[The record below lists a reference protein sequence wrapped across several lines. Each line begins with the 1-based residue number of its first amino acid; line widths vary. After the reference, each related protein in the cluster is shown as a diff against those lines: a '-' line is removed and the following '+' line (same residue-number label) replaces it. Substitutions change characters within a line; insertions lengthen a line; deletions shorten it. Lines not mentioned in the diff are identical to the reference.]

1 MNKCIELEILIRNIN
16 VEMGIMNEQFLYIND
31 ELLHKLEFFI
41 YDHDQ
46 TGMMYNDVERVVN
59 FSLSNKKDLSEA
71 QDRNNIYRLR
81 SLLSYHEKTF
91 SQKMSEIENAI
102 EIFLMFLRTKS
113 IEASM
118 CLENLLDAIWGIEEK
133 GEMQSCI
140 KRLNGILS
148 SVFLVDFSD
157 KAIVQKED
165 ETQSSMKRVFEQ
177 NIKYYTVEDKNFL
190 NRIFLKD
197 NRFDCIISLI
207 KANMVVEGKE
217 EKCTPESENV
227 IWIEFSLISNR
238 LRVSK
243 RYKDMLILVNQSE
256 PMFRN
261 LSNEIRGRWERQ
273 KAESLFY
280 LGQYEEAIKILNK
293 YVSEVE
299 NSVNVYDL
307 YNNAINYAWAAEYKE
322 KYDSEWYSYI
332 HKAYSLITRA
342 ENIISQS
349 RDKYSEY
356 LQFEVILEKSFLL
369 SEMEKYDEAYECFEM
384 VFSGMNE
391 NVKKDSN
398 FNTHL
403 WILMKYMCLHP
414 EKDKLVLDWIKYF
427 YEHFSHTELG
437 RYQAI
442 VDFFYAYESILNNEL
457 GNEIYHDLL
466 ELSFHASEIL
476 HETKLR
482 DISQFIFLYYTKAEH
497 LKILL
502 EDESE
507 GNSFYRLPMFHAR
520 HMNDPQEG
528 KILQN
533 LLQTNDIFSSDKQN
547 VYKENY
553 VFLKSFFSYKKDD
566 VKQVKEFLPMWV
578 QYGDDAKGC
587 CVILNQRTFEK
598 NKLRR
603 IVYLSDTGKCSEEKD
618 KRVQQ
623 YLEKFINAYKRILS
637 NVKKFNSGDM
647 QEQECLTKISSL
659 LEDIVFDISY
669 LFKHESYK
677 HEKEVRIIKNK
688 TSCELNDVKVISGQ
702 VPKLYIYNDAQTYID
717 EVVLGSK
724 MENPENYV
732 PFIYK
737 QGNKMWKDEKENH
750 MKVTQSRIQYK

>member
-1 MNKCIELEILIRNIN
+1 MNDY
-16 VEMGIMNEQFLYIND
+16 FLYINN
-31 ELLHKLEFFI
+31 ELLNKLEFFI
-41 YDHDQ
+41 YDHDLSDLK
-46 TGMMYNDVERVVN
+46 YNDVELVIN
-59 FSLSNKKDLSEA
+59 FASGNKKDISEA
-71 QDRNNIYRLR
+71 KDSENVYKLR
-81 SLLSYHEKTF
+81 SLLSYHKDNLFLKE
-91 SQKMSEIENAI
+91 SEIEKSI
-102 EIFLMFLRTKS
+102 EIFLMFLRTKN

-118 CLENLLDAIWGIEEK
+118 CLENLLETIWKIEKEGK
-133 GEMQSCI
+133 KWSCI
-140 KRLNGILS
+140 RRLNGILA
-148 SVFLVDFSD
+148 SVFLLNFSS
-157 KAIVQKED
+157 KAVLQTEVK
-165 ETQSSMKRVFEQ
+165 TQDSMKKIFEQ
-177 NIKYYTVEDKNFL
+177 NIEYYTVEDKNFL
-190 NRIFLKD
+190 KRVFLRGKKY
-197 NRFDCIISLI
+197 DCIISLLSASMVI
-207 KANMVVEGKE
+207 KGVKE
-217 EKCTPESENV
+217 ICTPESE
-227 IWIEFSLISNR
+227 IILWDEFSVILDK
-238 LRVSK
+238 LRTSK
-243 RYKDMLILVNQSE
+243 RYKDMLILVNESE
-256 PMFRN
+256 HIFNR
-261 LSNEIRGRWERQ
+261 LSKEIEGRWERA
-273 KAESLFY
+273 KAEILFY
-280 LGQYEEAIKILNK
+280 LGKYEDASRLLNK
-293 YVSEVE
+293 YVSELGGTIDVH
-299 NSVNVYDL
+299 DL

-322 KYDSEWYSYI
+322 KYDSEWDSYI

-442 VDFFYAYESILNNEL
+442 VHFYYAYENILNNEL
-457 GNEIYHDLL
+457 GNEIYRDLL

-497 LKILL
+497 LRILL
-502 EDESE
+502 ADESE

-533 LLQTNDIFSSDKQN
+533 LLQSNDISSSDKQN

-623 YLEKFINAYKRILS
+623 YLEDFINAYKRILS
-637 NVKKFNSGDM
+637 NVKKFSTGDM
-647 QEQECLTKISSL
+647 KEQECLTKISSL

-677 HEKEVRIIKNK
+677 HEREVRIIKNK

-737 QGNKMWKDEKENH
+737 QGNKMWKDERENH